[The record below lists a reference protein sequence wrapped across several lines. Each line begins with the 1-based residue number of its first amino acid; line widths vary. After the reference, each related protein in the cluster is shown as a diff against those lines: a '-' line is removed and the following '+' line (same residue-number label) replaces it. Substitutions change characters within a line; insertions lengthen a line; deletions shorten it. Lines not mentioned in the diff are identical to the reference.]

1 MNKMIDSG
9 AHSKLTLADL
19 QAMKGRESITCLT
32 AYDACFARIMDE
44 QGIDLVLIGDSLG
57 MVVQGKTTTTS
68 VTMDDMVYH
77 CRCVSPQLKR
87 AYCIADMP
95 FLSYTSVAEGV
106 HNAKRLLQTG
116 AQMVKIEMIGYGL
129 ELMRELVA
137 CEVAVCAHIGFRPQL
152 ISKSGYLSRQTQSE
166 QDLWQ
171 QLESCIAAGVDL
183 LLVEC
188 GVRGLGTKISAT
200 ASQPVI
206 GIGSGQGYDGQI
218 LVMHDVLGISKQMP
232 RFAKDFL
239 QGSDSIANAF
249 SAYIAQV
256 KSGVFP
262 P

>member
-1 MNKMIDSG
+1 MIHSNV
-9 AHSKLTLADL
+9 HSKLTLADL
-19 QAMKGRESITCLT
+19 QAMKGREPIVCLT

-44 QGIDLVLIGDSLG
+44 RGIDLVLIGDSLG

-87 AYCIADMP
+87 AYCVADMP

-106 HNAKRLLQTG
+106 CNAKRLLQAG

-129 ELMRELVA
+129 QLMRELVA
-137 CEVAVCAHIGFRPQL
+137 CEVPVCAHIGFRPQL
-152 ISKSGYLSRQTQSE
+152 MSKSGYFGKHTQSE
-166 QDLWQ
+166 EDLWQ
-171 QLESCIAAGVDL
+171 QLESCRAIGVDL

-200 ASQPVI
+200 APQPVI
-206 GIGSGQGYDGQI
+206 GIGSGKGYDGQI
-218 LVMHDVLGISKQMP
+218 LVMHDVLGISKQVP
-232 RFAKDFL
+232 RFAKNFL
-239 QGSDSIANAF
+239 ESSDSIANAF
-249 SAYIAQV
+249 SAYAAQV
-256 KSGVFP
+256 RSGAFP